1 MHIISYVGFEHTLQV
16 SVGAYLVY
24 TLDSKLVYGDG
35 QSQSNL
41 STIIP
46 AILVPLLVVIV
57 AIAALIIGLFY
68 FYVIRTK
75 RKFEIVDEGV
85 QGERYKLCIFYQYNI
100 CCLIMM
106 IILCSKANTLAM
118 SSLVLS
124 SNLQAMRKHFC
135 LLCGS
140 CFLLCE

>member
-57 AIAALIIGLFY
+57 VIAALIIGLFY

-100 CCLIMM
+100 CCLIM
-106 IILCSKANTLAM
+106 IIIIFM
-118 SSLVLS
+118 
-124 SNLQAMRKHFC
+124 
-135 LLCGS
+135 
-140 CFLLCE
+140 